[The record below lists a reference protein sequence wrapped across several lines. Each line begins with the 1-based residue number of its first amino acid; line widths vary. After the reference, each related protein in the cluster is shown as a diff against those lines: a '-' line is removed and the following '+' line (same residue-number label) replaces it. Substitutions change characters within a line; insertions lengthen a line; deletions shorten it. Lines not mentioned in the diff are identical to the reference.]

1 MSCQLVSQLVYFYR
15 GDLKTFFET
24 LRDQLQTDLTCSTFL
39 ILKSYQ
45 SLMNV
50 FKSLTWM
57 ITALFKIRKRLL
69 TLKTPSLKT
78 LQPTTHRFFF
88 FTHNSS
94 LCPFL
99 VPPPIPVVP
108 PSQSPSSVEFQ
119 FAKSQLKRHN
129 TDRPADCHRISP
141 YLNPNHSMT
150 KVLWQQKFPDVLLA
164 QSVPMYPV
172 WVSDDS
178 LFPIQ
183 SQQPFHLLVWLLLFF
198 FFLPFLQQ
206 PSVSTDTAPGFHG
219 YWDTGSGIMCTIQGT
234 GCHMG
239 HIHIYRSTTG
249 DECTS
254 LHNEK

>member
-50 FKSLTWM
+50 FKSLKWM

-198 FFLPFLQQ
+198 FYFTIFVAAL
-206 PSVSTDTAPGFHG
+206 GFHG
-219 YWDTGSGIMCTIQGT
+219 YSSWFPWIL
-234 GCHMG
+234 G
-239 HIHIYRSTTG
+239 HR
-249 DECTS
+249 
-254 LHNEK
+254 K